1 MYGGLGGKEGSSSN
15 ACKILLSWTQLDVGR
30 HGQLLAVEAVLC
42 PVRVDVAEGREVWEL
57 LELGRV
63 GLLEALRVPVVRA
76 LGFVFLTPNDLLCP
90 KCRTAE
96 PQTQM
101 YHRIPES
108 LKTSENPLR

>member
-42 PVRVDVAEGREVWEL
+42 PIRVDVAEGREVWEL

-63 GLLEALRVPVVRA
+63 GLLEMICFAGLPLSRFAGTAVSPRMPV
-76 LGFVFLTPNDLLCP
+76 LGILA
-90 KCRTAE
+90 RTRILFAE
-96 PQTQM
+96 
-101 YHRIPES
+101 
-108 LKTSENPLR
+108 L